1 MIDTERI
8 VALRSTLAA
17 DGYLLQIAE
26 EGTRVHVT
34 ISATPQACADCL
46 VPKDLMRGIL
56 GQALDVPEDAID
68 LAYPRDPPSPPFD
81 PPSPPFDISASPP
94 PSTHER

>member
-1 MIDTERI
+1 MIDTERT

-17 DGYLLQIAE
+17 DGYLMEIAAAE
-26 EGTRVHVT
+26 DRIRVT

-56 GQALDVPEDAID
+56 EQALGVPADTID
-68 LAYPRDPPSPPFD
+68 LTYPRDPTP
-81 PPSPPFDISASPP
+81 
-94 PSTHER
+94 